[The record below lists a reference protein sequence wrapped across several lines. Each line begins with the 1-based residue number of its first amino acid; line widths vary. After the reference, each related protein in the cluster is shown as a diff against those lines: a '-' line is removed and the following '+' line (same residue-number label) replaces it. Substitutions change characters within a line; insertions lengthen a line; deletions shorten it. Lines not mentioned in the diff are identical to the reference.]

1 MKWNSDNINHQMYW
15 TISLIYRKYFGNGYT
30 NINEDCLYLNIYSP
44 KVCIELKQLFK
55 SFPVIG
61 KYFFWIHDKYM
72 IKNIVSGDNYKLSY
86 NNTNLIQFFMFTC
99 NSYIYKE
106 HQPSEVFYSCHGLDS
121 WRIFSKRIGIG
132 IRRKNIGFKGG
143 SYCSNC

>member
-1 MKWNSDNINHQMYW
+1 MKWNSDNIIHQMYW
-15 TISLIYRKYFGNGYT
+15 TISFIYRKYFGNGYT

-99 NSYIYKE
+99 NSYLQRTSAIRSLLFLSWFGFMEDIFKE
-106 HQPSEVFYSCHGLDS
+106 DRDRDTTEEYWLQRGKLL
-121 WRIFSKRIGIG
+121 
-132 IRRKNIGFKGG
+132 
-143 SYCSNC
+143 